1 MKRIGVLFFS
11 LVLFLNSAFADGEK
25 SSLNNSF
32 DLQTVQTL
40 CKKMF
45 EYADSHELRIA
56 IDVEGK
62 TYNPQV
68 AQCDDNNVDAVF
80 DITVGAAEFLKVS
93 RTFVL

>member
-1 MKRIGVLFFS
+1 MKQIGMFFLSFVLC
-11 LVLFLNSAFADGEK
+11 LNCAFAGGGK
-25 SSLNNSF
+25 TSSDNSF
-32 DLQTVQTL
+32 DLQTLQTL

-56 IDVEGK
+56 IDVDGK

-68 AQCDDNNVDAVF
+68 AQCDDNNVDTVF